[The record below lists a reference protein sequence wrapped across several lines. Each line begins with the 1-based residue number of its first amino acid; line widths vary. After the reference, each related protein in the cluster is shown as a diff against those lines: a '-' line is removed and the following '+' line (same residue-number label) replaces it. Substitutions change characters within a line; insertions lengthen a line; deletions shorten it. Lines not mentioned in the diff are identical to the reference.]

1 MNQTDMLIRRLCNT
15 QTPLG
20 IAAAGEIERLQKEL
34 NNERERNLILA
45 GELKILRAMAAVV
58 DAQAEKKSKE
68 LQNRR
73 HHDSPIVTELR
84 KGERRNTDVRVD
96 SVFVCPERP

>member
-34 NNERERNLILA
+34 NDERERNLILA
-45 GELKILRAMAAVV
+45 GELKVLKAMAAVV
-58 DAQAEKKSKE
+58 DAKAEKTA
-68 LQNRR
+68 R
-73 HHDSPIVTELR
+73 T
-84 KGERRNTDVRVD
+84 
-96 SVFVCPERP
+96 RP